1 MISIVA
7 VGKIKE
13 KSLANLIDEYIK
25 RISAYSK
32 IEVIEVNDEPNDKTE
47 AEKVLS
53 VEGERILRQIKKDSY
68 VILLSLKGKQ
78 IDSIEFSKQLEKIN
92 TYHSSHITFV
102 IGGSLGV
109 SSKVEERA
117 DYLLNLSKMTFPHN
131 IARLIIAEQ
140 IYRAYKILNNETYH
154 K

>member
-13 KSLANLIDEYIK
+13 KSLATLIAEYVK

-32 IEVIEVNDEPNDKTE
+32 IEIIEVNDEPNDKLE
-47 AEKVLS
+47 EEKVLS
-53 VEGERILRQIKKDSY
+53 LEGERILRQIKKDSY
-68 VILLSLKGKQ
+68 VILLSLQGKQ
-78 IDSIEFSKQLEKIN
+78 SDSVEFAQQLSKIN

-109 SSKVEERA
+109 SKQVEQRA
-117 DYLLNLSKMTFPHN
+117 DYMLNLSKMTFPHN
-131 IARLIIAEQ
+131 IARLIILEQ